1 MTSYSRR
8 KVLKSGAA
16 IAGGLCLT
24 QNRFAL
30 GEPTKEPHF
39 YLQLYY
45 SGGFDSSYLFDARPL
60 SFTAAGKIQ
69 NYLGQDPTPW
79 LGSNGQSCLAS
90 SLVAPLVPFKD
101 HFSVL
106 NGILAPAR
114 DDGHEQNRNVLFTG
128 NSFGGDSYFP
138 FLNELLTPR
147 ASLDFF
153 VSGTLSVPFSNGTS
167 SISLTSQGVS
177 SFSKLVGNSKDLSSQ
192 GPTADF
198 IRSRLQLASNGPGRF
213 SEGVRNMLAGIDE
226 STSVARKFKN
236 LDLQLEPSDSRI
248 LKELKAAHKLFVS
261 GIANSLIIS
270 DVFNNNNLIDLDTHD
285 GDSASKQP
293 ATYQA
298 IVAEIAEVF
307 SFLKSTVFDEA
318 KGLSLL
324 DVTTVVI
331 SSEFNRTNYQQ
342 GMAMDK
348 TGTDHNSLSNMM
360 LIGGKGIRSGQVIGA
375 TDLDVLDDKGVYQN
389 LSKAHLE
396 FDPELIK
403 RMGKPFDFDT
413 MRPSTGAQEVYR
425 ADQYITMASVA
436 NTILKMYGCDESK
449 YWSNT
454 RNSGKAKILSGLL
467 T

>member
-1 MTSYSRR
+1 MTLYSRR

-16 IAGGLCLT
+16 ITGGLCLA

-79 LGSNGQSCLAS
+79 VGSNGQSCLAS
-90 SLVAPLVPFKD
+90 SLVAPLVPFRE
-101 HFSVL
+101 HFSVI
-106 NGILAPAR
+106 NGVLAPSR
-114 DDGHEQNRNVLFTG
+114 DDGHDQNRNVLFTG
-128 NSFGGDSYFP
+128 NSFGGESYFP
-138 FLNELLTPR
+138 FLNEVLTPR
-147 ASLDFF
+147 GSLDFF
-153 VSGTLSVPFSNGTS
+153 ISGDLSVPFSNGMS
-167 SISLTSQGVS
+167 SISLKAEGVS
-177 SFSKLVGNSKDLSSQ
+177 SFSKLVANSKGLSSQ
-192 GPTADF
+192 EPAVDF
-198 IRSRLQLASNGPGRF
+198 VRSRLQLGSNGPGRF
-213 SEGVRNMLAGIDE
+213 SEGIRNMLTGLNE
-226 STSVARKFKN
+226 SYSVANKFRN
-236 LDLQLEPSDSRI
+236 IDTQLGQSDSRI
-248 LKELKAAHKLFVS
+248 LKELKSAHKLFVS
-261 GIANSLIIS
+261 GITNTFVIS
-270 DVFNNNNLIDLDTHD
+270 DVSNRNNLIDLDTHD
-285 GDSASKQP
+285 GESASQQP
-293 ATYQA
+293 ATYAA
-298 IVAEIAEVF
+298 IVAEIAETF
-307 SFLKSTVFDEA
+307 SFLKSTVFDES

-324 DVTTVVI
+324 DVTTVLI
-331 SSEFNRTNYQQ
+331 SSEFNRTNYQE
-342 GMAMDK
+342 GMSMDK

-360 LIGGKGIRSGQVIGA
+360 LIGGKGIKGGQVIGA
-375 TDLDVLDDKGVYQN
+375 TDLDVLDDKGLYQN

-413 MRPSTGAQEVYR
+413 MRPASESQEDFN
-425 ADQYITMASVA
+425 ADQYLTMASIA